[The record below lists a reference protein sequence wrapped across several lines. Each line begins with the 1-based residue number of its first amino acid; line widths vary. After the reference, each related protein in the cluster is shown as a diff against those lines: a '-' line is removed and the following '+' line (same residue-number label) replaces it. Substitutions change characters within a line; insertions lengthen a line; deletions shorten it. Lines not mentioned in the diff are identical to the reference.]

1 VSGPTQPWPSG
12 APVRA
17 ARLSA
22 HSDRIITVLC
32 CSLHNLRLSDRVLRL
47 LEAVQA
53 IAAVRQKKCG
63 RLGGLACCRE
73 TSEGAT

>member
-1 VSGPTQPWPSG
+1 
-12 APVRA
+12 VRA

-22 HSDRIITVLC
+22 HSDRIITVTC

-53 IAAVRQKKCG
+53 IAAVCRTAGPHSTCCAG
-63 RLGGLACCRE
+63 RR
-73 TSEGAT
+73 TVGA